1 MWSPGG
7 HPVTRSIHAE
17 LCLRRYAYHDA
28 MHLEPEFLAPT
39 TVIDADHPDISA
51 LAHALSGPNPAETVR
66 AVFTYVR
73 DRISHPADTG
83 SSTVTVKASETLR
96 AGEGICHNQAALLVA
111 LFRAAGIPAALR
123 YQEVETETGQKV
135 LHGIATVWAPYLSET
150 GGFILVDPRYPEN
163 DHRHSGH
170 EWQTR
175 ALGHP
180 FERNLPMIHTD
191 MLPVVV
197 NALESA
203 TGAQELL
210 RGLPGTLN

>member
-1 MWSPGG
+1 
-7 HPVTRSIHAE
+7 
-17 LCLRRYAYHDA
+17 

-39 TVIDADHPDISA
+39 TIIDSEHPDITA
-51 LAHALSGPNPAETVR
+51 LAHALTGIHPPQTMR
-66 AVFTYVR
+66 AIFAYVR
-73 DRISHPADTG
+73 DKISHPADTG
-83 SSTVTVKASETLR
+83 SSTVTVKASETLH

-111 LFRAAGIPAALR
+111 LYRAAGVPAALR
-123 YQEVETETGQKV
+123 YQEVETETGRTV

-150 GGFILVDPRYPEN
+150 GGFVLVDPRYPES

-175 ALGHP
+175 ALNHP

-197 NALESA
+197 NALEAA
-203 TGAQELL
+203 TDAQQLL
-210 RGLPGTLN
+210 RDLPGTLN